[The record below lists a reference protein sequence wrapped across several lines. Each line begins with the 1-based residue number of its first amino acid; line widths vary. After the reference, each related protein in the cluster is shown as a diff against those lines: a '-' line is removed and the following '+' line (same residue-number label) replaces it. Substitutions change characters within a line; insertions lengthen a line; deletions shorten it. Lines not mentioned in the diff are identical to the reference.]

1 MPSARSPGARSGGTL
16 WGPTISGE
24 QMAAPRAFGRNRG
37 LQTRMV
43 ITVLLLGLIYVVLIA
58 VLIAAGVGAIAV
70 AVIGCVLFLVQ
81 YFSSGQLALASMGA
95 DPVTPSQAP
104 ELHAIVERLCVQAN
118 IPMPTV
124 AIADTPMPNAFAIG
138 RSPSTSTVC
147 VTTGLLNLVSG
158 PELEGVLGHEL
169 THIVNRDV
177 MLMTIA
183 SFFASIASFIV
194 QIGFWF
200 GGGFGGGSDNDDD
213 GPGFFAVVLVAG
225 LVYIVSFVLIQAL
238 SRYREFA
245 ADRGSALIT
254 GRPSALSSA
263 LLKISGV
270 LDQLP
275 QRDLRLA
282 SGELKAFY
290 IVAPDIRQSVGSLF
304 STHPP
309 LQARLKA
316 LAKLES
322 QLQGQAA

>member
-1 MPSARSPGARSGGTL
+1 
-16 WGPTISGE
+16 
-24 QMAAPRAFGRNRG
+24 MAAPRAFGRDRG

-43 ITVLLLGLIYVVLIA
+43 ITMLALGLIYVVLIA
-58 VLIAAGVGAIAV
+58 VLIAAGVGAIGV
-70 AVIGCVLFLVQ
+70 AVIACVVFLVQ
-81 YFSSGQLALASMGA
+81 YFSSDRIALASMGA
-95 DPVTPSQAP
+95 HEVSPREAP
-104 ELHAIVERLCVQAN
+104 ELHGIVERLCVQAN
-118 IPMPTV
+118 LPMPKLAV
-124 AIADTPMPNAFAIG
+124 VDTPMPNAFAVG
-138 RSPSTSTVC
+138 RSPSNSTVC
-147 VTTGLLNLVSG
+147 VTTGLLDLISG

-169 THIVNRDV
+169 THVANRDV

-200 GGGFGGGSDNDDD
+200 GGAPDNDDD
-213 GPGFFAVVLVAG
+213 GPGFFMVVLVAG
-225 LVYIVSFVLIQAL
+225 LVYVVSWFLIQAL

-245 ADRGSALIT
+245 ADRGAALIT

-263 LLKISGV
+263 LLRISGE
-270 LDQLP
+270 LEQIP
-275 QRDLRLA
+275 QRDLRAA

-290 IVAPDIRQSVGSLF
+290 IVPPDLRHSIGSLF

-322 QLQGQAA
+322 QLQGAAAA

>member
-1 MPSARSPGARSGGTL
+1 
-16 WGPTISGE
+16 
-24 QMAAPRAFGRNRG
+24 MAPPRAFGRDRG

-43 ITVLLLGLIYVVLIA
+43 ITMLALGAIYVLLIT

-70 AVIGCVLFLVQ
+70 AVIACVLFLAQ
-81 YFSSGQLALASMGA
+81 YFSSDRIALASMGA
-95 DPVTPSQAP
+95 REVSPREAS
-104 ELHAIVERLCVQAN
+104 ELQGIVERLCLQAN
-118 IPMPTV
+118 IPMPKL
-124 AIADTPMPNAFAIG
+124 AIVQTAMPNAFAIG
-138 RSPSTSTVC
+138 RSPSNATVC
-147 VTTGLLNLVSG
+147 VTTGLLDLISG

-169 THIVNRDV
+169 THIANRDV

-200 GGGFGGGSDNDDD
+200 GGGFGGSSDNDED
-213 GPGFFAVVLVAG
+213 GPGFFLVVLVAG
-225 LVYIVSFVLIQAL
+225 LVYIVSFCLIQAL

-245 ADRGSALIT
+245 ADHGSALIT

-263 LLKISGV
+263 LEKISGE
-270 LDQLP
+270 LDQIP
-275 QRDLRLA
+275 QRDLRAA

-290 IVAPDIRQSVGSLF
+290 IVAPDVMRSIGSLF

-316 LAKLES
+316 LAKLEA
-322 QLQGQAA
+322 QLQGAAA

>member
-1 MPSARSPGARSGGTL
+1 
-16 WGPTISGE
+16 
-24 QMAAPRAFGRNRG
+24 MAAPRAFGRDRG

-58 VLIAAGVGAIAV
+58 VLIAAGVGAVAV
-70 AVIGCVLFLVQ
+70 AVIACVLFLVQ
-81 YFSSGQLALASMGA
+81 YFSSDKLALASMGA
-95 DPVTPSQAP
+95 REVSPSEAP
-104 ELHAIVERLCVQAN
+104 ELHGIVERLCVQAN
-118 IPMPTV
+118 LPMPKL
-124 AIADTPMPNAFAIG
+124 AIVDTPMPNAFAIG

-169 THIVNRDV
+169 THIANRDV

-183 SFFASIASFIV
+183 SFFASIASFVV

-200 GGGFGGGSDNDDD
+200 GGGFGGSDNDDD
-213 GPGFFAVVLVAG
+213 GPGFFVVVLVAG
-225 LVYIVSFVLIQAL
+225 LVYIVSFFLIQAL

-263 LLKISGV
+263 LLKISSHM
-270 LDQLP
+270 DQIP
-275 QRDLRLA
+275 QQDLRVA

-290 IVAPDIRQSVGSLF
+290 IIPPDIKRSVGSLF

-309 LQARLKA
+309 LEARLKA

-322 QLQGQAA
+322 QLQGAA

>member
-1 MPSARSPGARSGGTL
+1 
-16 WGPTISGE
+16 
-24 QMAAPRAFGRNRG
+24 MAAPRAFGRDRG

-43 ITVLLLGLIYVVLIA
+43 ITMLALGLIYVLLIA

-70 AVIGCVLFLVQ
+70 AVIACVLFLVQ
-81 YFSSGQLALASMGA
+81 YFSSDKIALASMGA
-95 DPVTPSQAP
+95 REVSPSEAP
-104 ELHAIVERLCVQAN
+104 ELHGIVERLCVQAN
-118 IPMPTV
+118 LPMPKL
-124 AIADTPMPNAFAIG
+124 AIVDTPMPNAFAIG
-138 RSPSTSTVC
+138 RSPSNSTVC

-158 PELEGVLGHEL
+158 AELEGVLAHEL
-169 THIVNRDV
+169 THIANRDV

-200 GGGFGGGSDNDDD
+200 GGGLGGSNDDDD
-213 GPGFFAVVLVAG
+213 GPGFFMVVLVAG

-263 LLKISGV
+263 LLKISSH
-270 LDQLP
+270 LDQIP
-275 QRDLRLA
+275 QQDLRVA

-290 IVAPDIRQSVGSLF
+290 IIPPNIKQSVGSLF

-309 LQARLKA
+309 LEARLKA

-322 QLQGQAA
+322 QLQGTAA

>member
-1 MPSARSPGARSGGTL
+1 
-16 WGPTISGE
+16 
-24 QMAAPRAFGRNRG
+24 MAAPRAFGRDRG

-43 ITVLLLGLIYVVLIA
+43 ITMLALGLIYVLLIA

-70 AVIGCVLFLVQ
+70 AVIACVLFLVQ
-81 YFSSGQLALASMGA
+81 YFSSDKIALASMGA
-95 DPVTPSQAP
+95 REVSPSEAP
-104 ELHAIVERLCVQAN
+104 QLHGIVERLCVQAN
-118 IPMPTV
+118 LPMPKL
-124 AIADTPMPNAFAIG
+124 AIVDTPMPNAFAIG
-138 RSPSTSTVC
+138 RSPSNSTVC
-147 VTTGLLNLVSG
+147 VTTGLLNLLSG
-158 PELEGVLGHEL
+158 PELEGVLAHEL
-169 THIVNRDV
+169 THIANRDV

-183 SFFASIASFIV
+183 SFFASIAAFIV

-200 GGGFGGGSDNDDD
+200 GGGLGGSNDDDD
-213 GPGFFAVVLVAG
+213 GPGFFMVVLVAG

-263 LLKISGV
+263 LLKISGEMN
-270 LDQLP
+270 QIP
-275 QRDLRLA
+275 QRDLRGA
-282 SGELKAFY
+282 SAELKAFY
-290 IVAPDIRQSVGSLF
+290 IIPPEIKQSVSSLF

-309 LQARLKA
+309 LEARLKA

>member
-1 MPSARSPGARSGGTL
+1 
-16 WGPTISGE
+16 
-24 QMAAPRAFGRNRG
+24 MAAPRAFGRDRG

-58 VLIAAGVGAIAV
+58 VLIAAGVGAVAV
-70 AVIGCVLFLVQ
+70 AVIACVLFLVQ
-81 YFSSGQLALASMGA
+81 YFSSDKLALASMGA
-95 DPVTPSQAP
+95 HPVSPSEAP

-118 IPMPTV
+118 IPMPTL

-138 RSPSTSTVC
+138 RTPSTSTVC

-169 THIVNRDV
+169 THIANRDV

-183 SFFASIASFIV
+183 SFFASIASFVV

-200 GGGFGGGSDNDDD
+200 GGGFGGSDNDDD
-213 GPGFFAVVLVAG
+213 GPGFFVVVLVAG
-225 LVYIVSFVLIQAL
+225 LVYIVSFFLIQAL

-263 LLKISGV
+263 LLKISSHM
-270 LDQLP
+270 DQIP
-275 QRDLRLA
+275 QQDLRVA

-290 IVAPDIRQSVGSLF
+290 IIPPDIKRSVGSLF

-309 LQARLKA
+309 LEARLKA

>member
-1 MPSARSPGARSGGTL
+1 
-16 WGPTISGE
+16 
-24 QMAAPRAFGRNRG
+24 MAFTM
-37 LQTRMV
+37 LM
-43 ITVLLLGLIYVVLIA
+43 LGLVYVLFIA
-58 VLIAAGVGAIAV
+58 LLIAAGVGVIAV
-70 AVIGCVLFLVQ
+70 VVIAAILFLVQ
-81 YFSSGQLALASMGA
+81 YFSSDKLALASMGA
-95 DPVTPSQAP
+95 REVSPSEAP

-118 IPMPTV
+118 IPMPKL

-147 VTTGLLNLVSG
+147 VTSGLLNLVSA

-169 THIVNRDV
+169 THIANRDV

-200 GGGFGGGSDNDDD
+200 GGGFGGSDNDDD
-213 GPGFFAVVLVAG
+213 GPGFFVVVLVAG
-225 LVYIVSFVLIQAL
+225 LVYIVSFFLIQAL

-263 LLKISGV
+263 LLKISGH
-270 LDQLP
+270 LDQIP
-275 QRDLRLA
+275 QQDLRVA

-290 IVAPDIRQSVGSLF
+290 IIAPNINQSVGSLF

-309 LQARLKA
+309 LEARLKA

-322 QLQGQAA
+322 QLQGTAA

>member
-1 MPSARSPGARSGGTL
+1 MLA
-16 WGPTISGE
+16 
-24 QMAAPRAFGRNRG
+24 
-37 LQTRMV
+37 
-43 ITVLLLGLIYVVLIA
+43 LGLIYVLLIA

-70 AVIGCVLFLVQ
+70 AVIACVLFLVQ
-81 YFSSGQLALASMGA
+81 YFSSDKIALASMGA
-95 DPVTPSQAP
+95 REVAPSEAP
-104 ELHAIVERLCVQAN
+104 QLHGIVERLCVQAN
-118 IPMPTV
+118 LPMPKL
-124 AIADTPMPNAFAIG
+124 AIVDTPMPNAFAIG
-138 RSPSTSTVC
+138 RSPSNSTVC
-147 VTTGLLNLVSG
+147 VTTGLLSLLSG
-158 PELEGVLGHEL
+158 PELEGVLAHEL
-169 THIVNRDV
+169 THIANRDV

-200 GGGFGGGSDNDDD
+200 GGGLGGSNDDDD
-213 GPGFFAVVLVAG
+213 GPGFFMVVLVAG

-263 LLKISGV
+263 LLKISGEMN
-270 LDQLP
+270 QIP
-275 QRDLRLA
+275 QRDLRGA
-282 SGELKAFY
+282 SAELKAFY
-290 IVAPDIRQSVGSLF
+290 IIPPEIKQSVSSLF

>member
-1 MPSARSPGARSGGTL
+1 
-16 WGPTISGE
+16 
-24 QMAAPRAFGRNRG
+24 MAAPRAFGRDRG

-43 ITVLLLGLIYVVLIA
+43 ITMLALGLIYVLLIA
-58 VLIAAGVGAIAV
+58 VLVAAGVGAIAV
-70 AVIGCVLFLVQ
+70 AVIACVLFLVQ
-81 YFSSGQLALASMGA
+81 YFSSDKIALASMGA
-95 DPVTPSQAP
+95 REVSPSEAP
-104 ELHAIVERLCVQAN
+104 ELHGIVERLCVQAN
-118 IPMPTV
+118 LPMPKL
-124 AIADTPMPNAFAIG
+124 AIVDTPMPNAFAIG
-138 RSPSTSTVC
+138 RSPSNSTVC

-158 PELEGVLGHEL
+158 AELEGVLAHEL
-169 THIVNRDV
+169 THIANRDV

-200 GGGFGGGSDNDDD
+200 GGGLGGSNDDDD
-213 GPGFFAVVLVAG
+213 GPGFFMVVLVAG
-225 LVYIVSFVLIQAL
+225 LVYIVSFFLIQAL

-263 LLKISGV
+263 LLKISGDM
-270 LDQLP
+270 DQIP
-275 QRDLRLA
+275 QQDLRRA

-290 IVAPDIRQSVGSLF
+290 IIPPEIKQSVSSLF

-309 LQARLKA
+309 LEARLKA

-322 QLQGQAA
+322 QLQGAAA

>member
-1 MPSARSPGARSGGTL
+1 
-16 WGPTISGE
+16 
-24 QMAAPRAFGRNRG
+24 MAAPRAFGRDRG

-43 ITVLLLGLIYVVLIA
+43 ITMLALGLIYVLLIA

-70 AVIGCVLFLVQ
+70 AVIACVLFLVQ
-81 YFSSGQLALASMGA
+81 YFSSDKIALASMGA
-95 DPVTPSQAP
+95 REVSPSEAS
-104 ELHAIVERLCVQAN
+104 ELHGIVERLCVQAN
-118 IPMPTV
+118 LPMPKL
-124 AIADTPMPNAFAIG
+124 AIVDTPMPNAFAIG
-138 RSPSTSTVC
+138 RSPSNSTVC

-158 PELEGVLGHEL
+158 AELEGVLAHEL
-169 THIVNRDV
+169 THIANRDV

-200 GGGFGGGSDNDDD
+200 GGGLGGSNDDDD
-213 GPGFFAVVLVAG
+213 GPGFFMVVLVAG

-263 LLKISGV
+263 LLKISGDM
-270 LDQLP
+270 DQIP
-275 QRDLRLA
+275 QQDLRRA

-290 IVAPDIRQSVGSLF
+290 IIPPEIKQSVSSLF

-309 LQARLKA
+309 LEARLKA

-322 QLQGQAA
+322 QLQGAAA

>member
-1 MPSARSPGARSGGTL
+1 
-16 WGPTISGE
+16 
-24 QMAAPRAFGRNRG
+24 MAPPRAFGRDRG

-43 ITVLLLGLIYVVLIA
+43 ITTLLLGLIYVVLIA

-70 AVIGCVLFLVQ
+70 AVIACVLFLVQ
-81 YFSSGQLALASMGA
+81 YFSSDKLALASMGA
-95 DPVTPSQAP
+95 HEVSPSQAP
-104 ELHAIVERLCVQAN
+104 QLHGIVERLCVQAN
-118 IPMPTV
+118 IPMPKL
-124 AIADTPMPNAFAIG
+124 AIADTTMPNAFAIG

-158 PELEGVLGHEL
+158 PELEGVLAHEL
-169 THIVNRDV
+169 THIANRDV

-200 GGGFGGGSDNDDD
+200 GGGFGSSDNDDD
-213 GPGFFAVVLVAG
+213 GPGFFVVVLVAG
-225 LVYIVSFVLIQAL
+225 LVYIVSFFLIQAL

-263 LLKISGV
+263 LLKISGG
-270 LDQLP
+270 LEQIP
-275 QRDLRLA
+275 QADLRVA

-290 IVAPDIRQSVGSLF
+290 IIPPNVKRSVGSLF

-309 LQARLKA
+309 LEARLKA